1 MQSKSLVLGLLAVLG
16 VSLTGA
22 ILTRRI
28 SVQKAEI
35 QELRQEI
42 DELKEIQQKLE
53 EENEN
58 LSDQL
63 QDCTEDYQH
72 CISGRI
78 WTEDY
83 PNPFNK

>member
-1 MQSKSLVLGLLAVLG
+1 MNRKSLILGLLAILG
-16 VSLTGA
+16 VSVSGAVLTN
-22 ILTRRI
+22 RI
-28 SVQKAEI
+28 SSQNDVI
-35 QELRQEI
+35 LELRQEI
-42 DELKEIQQKLE
+42 DELRDIQQKLE

-63 QDCTEDYQH
+63 QDCAEDYQH

-78 WTEDY
+78 WTESY

>member
-1 MQSKSLVLGLLAVLG
+1 MNRKSLILGLLAILG
-16 VSLTGA
+16 VSVSGAVLTN
-22 ILTRRI
+22 RI
-28 SVQKAEI
+28 SSQNDVI
-35 QELRQEI
+35 LELRQEI
-42 DELKEIQQKLE
+42 DELRDIQNRLE

-78 WTEDY
+78 WTESY

>member
-28 SVQKAEI
+28 SIQKVEM

-42 DELKEIQQKLE
+42 DELKGIQQKLE

>member
-1 MQSKSLVLGLLAVLG
+1 MNRKSLILGLLAILG
-16 VSLTGA
+16 VSVSGAVLTN
-22 ILTRRI
+22 RI
-28 SVQKAEI
+28 SSQNDVI
-35 QELRQEI
+35 LELR
-42 DELKEIQQKLE
+42 DIQQKLE

-63 QDCTEDYQH
+63 QSCTEDYQH

-78 WTEDY
+78 WTESY

>member
-1 MQSKSLVLGLLAVLG
+1 MNRKSLILGLLAILGASVSGAVL
-16 VSLTGA
+16 TN
-22 ILTRRI
+22 RI
-28 SVQKAEI
+28 SSQNDVI
-35 QELRQEI
+35 LELRQEI
-42 DELKEIQQKLE
+42 DELRDIQNKLE